1 MNKAGRI
8 AIIAAIIIAIGALV
22 ILSSSTKPS
31 TAEQVWDEQTTIDSL
46 EAKNHYVLYTYI
58 MCPYCAVL
66 GQTIIHNQDEFNQWL
81 ADNDVLWEVRVT
93 DYLYEYSDF
102 DYSRPAAEAIYCAKN
117 EDKFWDYYTTA
128 LEKLYQDYQSKGIAV
143 SKTAQQIK
151 NLPDNYWQKIGES
164 VGLGDDFKILHSE
177 AVLQVHLLLLLE
189 LQQVLRILAE
199 LLQAVQILVLRMF
212 LHKQVLQ
219 LLPAA
224 VLFQVQHIQMLLP
237 QQGFH

>member
-31 TAEQVWDEQTTIDSL
+31 TAEQVWDEQTTIGSL
-46 EAKNHYVLYTYI
+46 EAKNHYVLYTDI

-164 VGLGDDFKILHSE
+164 VGLGDDFKTCLDTHATANEVEETTAKASKVISGLPSVFYNGEEGAIDGTRGWDILKTY
-177 AVLQVHLLLLLE
+177 LNTGL
-189 LQQVLRILAE
+189 
-199 LLQAVQILVLRMF
+199 
-212 LHKQVLQ
+212 K
-219 LLPAA
+219 
-224 VLFQVQHIQMLLP
+224 
-237 QQGFH
+237 